1 MPPQPVDGAAVVH
14 RCRSQAAVVSGV
26 RRIFVRM
33 FEHESPVEVVACLAE
48 TDVELLPTPALA
60 RLMADAAAVVAW
72 AESMGLAAVA
82 ELRSRRQAEH
92 RQLCAELGVVGRDDR
107 AADRD
112 EVDRFCA
119 VEVAAVLRLSQRAA
133 TDRVALADALTTRL
147 TATMR
152 ELGAGRLGLPQ
163 ARAVRDA
170 VSFLEPAQACA
181 VEGEVLP
188 DAGGR
193 TTAQLAAAARRAVTR
208 LGPAAAA
215 VRCVEA
221 RAARRADTWGMD
233 DGVAALKVVGPA
245 ETVAGAWARVD
256 ALARQSQDAARHAL
270 RRLELREGVAPEG
283 DVDCGV
289 PSLDQLRADTVLRLL
304 AGTHDLTEQPSPFV
318 KVGVDVLVPVG
329 TVLGASDAPAELAGH
344 GPLPAAVGRAL
355 AAGAGWRRVLIA
367 PDGTVDAGCGGGV
380 SVGGVSGGGV
390 SVGGVSG
397 RPVTGAGLIGP
408 GVAEPAAWTGGT
420 DPPVVMGHG
429 HGRTTYRP
437 SAELARAVRARDVT
451 CRFPGCRR
459 AARRCDIDHTVPHP
473 DGATAGCNLACLC
486 RLHHR
491 AKHRAGWQLEQLSGG
506 RLRWISPSGMVMTTD
521 APTALPRPPDARAG
535 AVETGQPGGA
545 GATAGTARPGGPGAD
560 GDRGPVGPATGSPAG
575 QVDDGQD
582 EDPPWSARGG

>member
-1 MPPQPVDGAAVVH
+1 
-14 RCRSQAAVVSGV
+14 
-26 RRIFVRM
+26 M

-92 RQLCAELGVVGRDDR
+92 RQLCDELGVVGRDSR
-107 AADRD
+107 AADPD

-119 VEVAAVLRLSQRAA
+119 VEVSAVLRLSQRAA
-133 TDRVALADALTTRL
+133 TDRVTLADDLTTRL

-163 ARAVRDA
+163 ARAIRDA
-170 VSFLEPAQACA
+170 VSFLEPTQASA

-188 DAGGR
+188 DARRR

-215 VRCVEA
+215 ARCVEA

-233 DGVAALKVVGPA
+233 DGVAALRVVGPA

-256 ALARQSQDAARHAL
+256 ALARQTQDAARDAL
-270 RRLELREGVAPEG
+270 RRLELREGLTPEG

-318 KVGVDVLVPVG
+318 TVGVDVLVPVG

-367 PDGTVDAGCGGGV
+367 PDGTVDAGCGWLGGAKA
-380 SVGGVSGGGV
+380 
-390 SVGGVSG
+390 
-397 RPVTGAGLIGP
+397 TGAKATGATATGS
-408 GVAEPAAWTGGT
+408 GATGSGATGSVATGSGATGGAG
-420 DPPVVMGHG
+420 PPVVMGHS

-437 SAELARAVRARDVT
+437 TAELARAVRARDVT

-473 DGATAGCNLACLC
+473 EGATAGCNLACLC

-506 RLRWISPSGMVMTTD
+506 RLRWTSPSGMVMTTD
-521 APTALPRPPDARAG
+521 APAARPRPPDAPA
-535 AVETGQPGGA
+535 AATGTNQPGG
-545 GATAGTARPGGPGAD
+545 TIQPGGTSQR
-560 GDRGPVGPATGSPAG
+560 GDRSSAGPPSGGPVG
-575 QVDDGQD
+575 QVDDAQD
-582 EDPPWSARGG
+582 EDPPWAARGG